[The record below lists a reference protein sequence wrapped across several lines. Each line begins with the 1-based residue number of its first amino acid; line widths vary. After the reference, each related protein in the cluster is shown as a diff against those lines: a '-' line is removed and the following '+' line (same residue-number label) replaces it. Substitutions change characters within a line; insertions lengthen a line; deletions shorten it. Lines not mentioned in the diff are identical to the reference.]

1 MNHAL
6 LIKLAWRFMHDSDSL
21 WSCVL
26 KSRYYCVGLIKMFK
40 AVVLLVLCSGK
51 LLIKVREDKWLNES
65 FIKDKAI
72 ENMNIN

>member
-40 AVVLLVLCSGK
+40 AVVLLGSVQ
-51 LLIKVREDKWLNES
+51 W
-65 FIKDKAI
+65 KAI
-72 ENMNIN
+72 NKGSGGQVVE